1 MRDAGAHYA
10 GFVDQDGT
18 ARVVE
23 GARSAPEL
31 WCVDAGRPVLLR
43 VEPGAPNAGLGTQT
57 KACRPFGVLVHIPVD
72 RPALLQKFG
81 VSDPVV
87 PFLRAP

>member
-1 MRDAGAHYA
+1 M
-10 GFVDQDGT
+10 
-18 ARVVE
+18 
-23 GARSAPEL
+23 
-31 WCVDAGRPVLLR
+31 LLR
-43 VEPGAPNAGLGTQT
+43 VEPGAPNAGLGIQT
-57 KACRPFGVLVHIPVD
+57 KACQPFSVLVHIPVD